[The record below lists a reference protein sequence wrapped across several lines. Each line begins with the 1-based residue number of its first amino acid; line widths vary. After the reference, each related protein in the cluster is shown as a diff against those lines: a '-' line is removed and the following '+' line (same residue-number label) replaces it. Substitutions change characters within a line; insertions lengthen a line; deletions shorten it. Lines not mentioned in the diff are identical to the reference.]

1 MRLFGYAPQNGAAAG
16 DTMPFWHEGRWHL
29 FFSQP
34 PLGAW
39 EYVERARV
47 STAHLVSDD
56 LVNWEVLP
64 DSFGPGPDG
73 SCDGNGIWTG
83 SVIEHEGVFH
93 FFYTGY
99 NRHADSPQ
107 SICKA
112 VSTDLVHWEKVADN
126 PLFGPDPRWYET
138 VDWRDPFVYRD
149 EEQGCFMMLIS
160 ARLKE
165 GPLYRRG
172 CIAVAVSDDLEH
184 WEVREPYTAPLL
196 THCPECP
203 ELFQLGD
210 WWYLVRSRY
219 DGQAQTFYR
228 VAPTPQGPWRARRL
242 ETLDGRRF
250 YAAKSAGDGRRRFSF
265 AWIPYRKHH
274 EARGDWVWGG
284 QLGSPHELLSLAD
297 GTLITRLPPEV
308 AASYGES
315 LTWDCGTQLGDWQRE
330 GADLVCDAGDS
341 YAWCA
346 LDVDPGDEVLLDTT
360 IEIAAGTTAAGVLLE
375 IQGTELEAGYYLGI
389 EPLQERAVLDRWPTP
404 MDPLWDSLVLG
415 ERHGVQVRQEID
427 APLVVRPLAFT
438 PSDGRYRLQLLRKGG
453 LVECYVAEQV
463 VASYRIYER
472 GDCAFGL
479 FVQEG
484 AARFVEPRFLR

>member
-34 PLGAW
+34 PRDAW

-64 DSFGPGPDG
+64 DSFGPGVDG

-83 SVIEHEGVFH
+83 SLIEHEGIFH

-112 VSTDLVHWEKVADN
+112 VSTDLIHWEKIAHN
-126 PLFGPDPRWYET
+126 PLFGPDPRWYES
-138 VDWRDPFVYRD
+138 VDWRDPFVLRD
-149 EEQGCFMMLIS
+149 PEQDRFMMLIS
-160 ARLKE
+160 ARLKD
-165 GPLYRRG
+165 GPLFRRG
-172 CIAVAVSDDLEH
+172 CVAVAVSEDLEN
-184 WEVREPYTAPLL
+184 WEVCAPFATPML

-210 WWYLVRSRY
+210 WWYLLRSRY

-228 VAPTPQGPWRARRL
+228 VAPTPRGPWSARRL
-242 ETLDGRRF
+242 DTLDGRRF

-274 EARGDWVWGG
+274 EASGDWVWGG
-284 QLGSPHELLSLAD
+284 QLGSPRELLALAD
-297 GTLITRLPPEV
+297 GTLVSRLAPEI
-308 AASYGES
+308 AASYRES
-315 LTWDCGTQLGDWQRE
+315 LPWECGGRQGAWRRE
-330 GADLVCDAGDS
+330 GADLVCDGRQLRLVRAGGR
-341 YAWCA
+341 A
-346 LDVDPGDEVLLDTT
+346 GRRG
-360 IEIAAGTTAAGVLLE
+360 AAGYDHRDRGGYRVRRCAARDTGRGTGGGLLHRDRAAAG
-375 IQGTELEAGYYLGI
+375 A
-389 EPLQERAVLDRWPTP
+389 R
-404 MDPLWDSLVLG
+404 DP
-415 ERHGVQVRQEID
+415 
-427 APLVVRPLAFT
+427 
-438 PSDGRYRLQLLRKGG
+438 
-453 LVECYVAEQV
+453 
-463 VASYRIYER
+463 
-472 GDCAFGL
+472 
-479 FVQEG
+479 
-484 AARFVEPRFLR
+484 